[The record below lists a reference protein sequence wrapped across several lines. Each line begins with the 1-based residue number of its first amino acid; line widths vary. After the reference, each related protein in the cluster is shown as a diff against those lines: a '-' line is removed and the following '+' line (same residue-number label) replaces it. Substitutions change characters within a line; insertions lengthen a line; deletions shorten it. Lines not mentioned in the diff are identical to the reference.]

1 MLSAQA
7 PSGGCITL
15 LTYSEDARAV
25 SWYQG
30 LLTAAEDAQF
40 WKAKLRAEK
49 GGQAVRLWN
58 GDLRFDTVD
67 VTDGWPGTVV
77 HSVTLT
83 GYRAM
88 DLAKAIVK

>member
-1 MLSAQA
+1 MLSAEA

-40 WKAKLRAEK
+40 WKSKNLAQRGGAENWASARALLEAA
-49 GGQAVRLWN
+49 GWDVR
-58 GDLRFDTVD
+58 
-67 VTDGWPGTVV
+67 DGLEASESDKPDNEV
-77 HSVTLT
+77 
-83 GYRAM
+83 Y
-88 DLAKAIVK
+88 

>member
-1 MLSAQA
+1 MESEQIIFEMSANE
-7 PSGGCITL
+7 GNK
-15 LTYSEDARAV
+15 RV
-25 SWYQG
+25 
-30 LLTAAEDAQF
+30 
-40 WKAKLRAEK
+40 R
-49 GGQAVRLWN
+49 AVRLWN

>member
-1 MLSAQA
+1 MLSAVA

-30 LLTAAEDAQF
+30 CLTAAEDAQF

-49 GGQAVRLWN
+49 GGQENWDKASLLLTMYGW
-58 GDLRFDTVD
+58 T
-67 VTDGWPGTVV
+67 VTDE
-77 HSVTLT
+77 
-83 GYRAM
+83 
-88 DLAKAIVK
+88 